1 MMQMPIP
8 EIRDHEVL
16 IQVKATSICGTDVH
30 IYNWDDWAKGR
41 VKAPYILVMNSQGK
55 LSKRGTKSHEQ
66 K

>member
-1 MMQMPIP
+1 MMEMPIP
-8 EIRDHEVL
+8 EISDHEVL

-30 IYNWDDWAKGR
+30 IYNWDDWAKGESST
-41 VKAPYILVMNSQGK
+41 VHFGHEFTGK